1 MAFDVSITKRA
12 RKRTL
17 QSGQSVVQVR
27 YVVNFKHPVTGRR
40 SQLFFQ
46 RHSDAVAKRNTLIAE
61 TSTRKATS
69 GVSELTVAQAIEHWL
84 QTRQGSVK
92 QATWRGYRQI
102 ARYVV
107 GPLVI
112 GTAYARRRATM
123 RPGAPYHGPTEEM
136 LGTKRVLDLATADI
150 RSWHQRVATHVSTF
164 AANVARKCLKAALA
178 LAAEDFNLRIAPM
191 PTQLGRGRTK
201 TPKAIL
207 SPAHIVLLI
216 EHARSDPSRG
226 LYYAFPFLTG
236 VRPSEQLALL
246 WEDVDLANNIISI
259 RRMQEQ
265 NGTLTSYTK
274 TFAGFRQIPICP
286 LLRQMLVH
294 WQGRCPAHGAG
305 QSRVFPR
312 LGSKKGARWQIGGA
326 LTYANFRSHY
336 WRPAFVELGLPYV
349 TPHSARHSFI
359 STLQL
364 QGIEVGLVA
373 KLAGHANAAVTLSH
387 YTHALRGGEAAVE
400 ALEKAW
406 TPQKP
411 NSLVVGEPTTP
422 VGATEHPIKVA

>member
-1 MAFDVSITKRA
+1 MTFDASITKRA

-27 YVVNFKHPVTGRR
+27 YVVSFKHPVTGRR
-40 SQLFFQ
+40 SQLFFR

-61 TSTRKATS
+61 ISTHKATS
-69 GVSELTVAQAIEHWL
+69 GAGELTVAQAIEHWL
-84 QTRQGSVK
+84 QNRQGSVK
-92 QATWRGYRQI
+92 HATWRGYRQT

-107 GPLVI
+107 GPLLI
-112 GTAYARRRATM
+112 GTACERRRATM
-123 RPGAPYHGPTEEM
+123 CSSVPPHSPTEEM
-136 LGTKRVLDLATADI
+136 LGTKRVLDLTTADI

-164 AANVARKCLKAALA
+164 TANVARKCLKAALA
-178 LAAEDFNLRIAPM
+178 LAAEDFNLRTAPM

-207 SPAHIVLLI
+207 SPAQIVVLI
-216 EHARSDPSRG
+216 EHARKDVGRG

-265 NGTLTSYTK
+265 NATLTSYTK

-286 LLRQMLVH
+286 LLQHMLAH
-294 WQGRCPAHGAG
+294 WQGQCPTRGARA
-305 QSRVFPR
+305 SVFPR
-312 LGSKKGARWQIGGA
+312 LGSKKGARWQVGGT
-326 LTYANFRSHY
+326 LTYENFRAHY
-336 WRPAFVELGLPYV
+336 WRPVFAKLGLPYV

-406 TPQKP
+406 TPQTA
-411 NSLVVGEPTTP
+411 NSSPPESALPPTQRS
-422 VGATEHPIKVA
+422 

>member
-1 MAFDVSITKRA
+1 MLDATFVYMVMAFDASITRRA

-27 YVVNFKHPVTGRR
+27 YVVNFKDPVTGRR

-46 RHSDAVAKRNTLIAE
+46 RHSDAVAKRNSLVAE
-61 TSTRKATS
+61 TSTRKPAS
-69 GVSELTVAQAIEHWL
+69 GAVELTVAQAIDHWL
-84 QTRQGSVK
+84 QNRQCSVK
-92 QATWRGYRQI
+92 QATWRGYRQT

-112 GTAYARRRATM
+112 GTASARRRATM
-123 RPGAPYHGPTEEM
+123 CPDAPPHGPTEEM
-136 LGTKRVLDLATADI
+136 LGTKRVLDLTTADI
-150 RSWHQRVATHVSTF
+150 RNWHQRVANHVSTF
-164 AANVARKCLKAALA
+164 TANVARKCLKAALA

-191 PTQLGRGRTK
+191 PTQLGRGRTRK
-201 TPKAIL
+201 PKAIL
-207 SPAHIVLLI
+207 SQAQIVILI
-216 EHARSDPSRG
+216 EHARGDLGRG

-246 WEDVDLANNIISI
+246 WEDMDLAGNIISI

-265 NGTLTSYTK
+265 DGALTSYTK

-286 LLRQMLVH
+286 LLREMLVP
-294 WQGRCPAHGAG
+294 WQGRCPAQGAARA
-305 QSRVFPR
+305 RVFPR
-312 LGSKKGARWQIGGA
+312 LGSKKGARWQMGGT
-326 LTYANFRSHY
+326 LSYANFRAHY
-336 WRPAFVELGLPYV
+336 WRPVFAKLGLPYV

-359 STLQL
+359 SAMQM

-373 KLAGHANAAVTLSH
+373 KLAGHANAAVTLNH

-406 TPQKP
+406 TPRNQ
-411 NSLVVGEPTTP
+411 T
-422 VGATEHPIKVA
+422 